1 MDNVKLSRR
10 TRKLLSRLCREYR
23 KRLNRGKSNM
33 EARLM
38 GAPDTIRADIAPR
51 WSLSEVICACDDL
64 AMNGLVETCPG
75 DDEPQFIILSY
86 DAVAWDEEY
95 SANLRKTLLEE
106 IRNILALLK
115 L

>member
-1 MDNVKLSRR
+1 
-10 TRKLLSRLCREYR
+10 
-23 KRLNRGKSNM
+23 M

-95 SANLRKTLLEE
+95 SANLRKTLLGE

-115 L
+115 P